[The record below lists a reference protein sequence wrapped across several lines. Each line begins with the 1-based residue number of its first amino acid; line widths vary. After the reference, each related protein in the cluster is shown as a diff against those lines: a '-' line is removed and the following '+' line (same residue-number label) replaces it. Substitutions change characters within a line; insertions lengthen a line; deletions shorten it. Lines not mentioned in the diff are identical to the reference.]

1 MITTPTAINIKS
13 PYYGAASTAFS
24 GDEADLVQSN
34 FIKALEHFTK
44 TTTTETLEQK
54 FKRLSTNW
62 KEDNKFSSRS
72 SLLLSNIYYL
82 GIIAMGQDALPYIF
96 EDLKKGPNHWFIALA
111 IITGAN
117 PVSEESR
124 GNILAM
130 TEAWIS
136 WGKEHGYTS

>member
-1 MITTPTAINIKS
+1 MITALTDINIKS
-13 PYYGAASTAFS
+13 PYYGVASTAFS
-24 GDEADLVQSN
+24 GDEAGLVQSN
-34 FIKALEHFTK
+34 FIEAIQHFRE

-54 FKRLSTNW
+54 FKRMSVNW

-82 GIIAMGQDALPYIF
+82 DIIAMGKDALPYIF
-96 EDLKKGPNHWFIALA
+96 EDLKRGPNHWFIALA

-117 PVSEESR
+117 PVSEESK
-124 GNILAM
+124 GDILAM